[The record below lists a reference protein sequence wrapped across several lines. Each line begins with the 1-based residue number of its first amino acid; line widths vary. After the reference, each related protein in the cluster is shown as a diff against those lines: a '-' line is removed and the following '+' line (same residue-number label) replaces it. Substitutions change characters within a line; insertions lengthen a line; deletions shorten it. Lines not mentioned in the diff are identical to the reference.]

1 MYLLTRIFGLQQ
13 AIPGDLTRCLIIMG
27 ILKKAQESQN
37 STETL
42 PKAKL
47 LFYLL
52 FLKKTNNFADG
63 ARKG

>member
-1 MYLLTRIFGLQQ
+1 
-13 AIPGDLTRCLIIMG
+13 LTRCLIIMG
-27 ILKKAQESQN
+27 ILKKAPESQN